1 MKIVLIGAG
10 SYVFAPTVLE
20 DAIVKHKLADS
31 EIVLVDLN
39 LEAVRAMAEA
49 ARRVSAELNVPIAIS
64 YTADRAEAL
73 PGADYVIVSASPQGA
88 KRWAMDYEV
97 LKNFGLADQA
107 RECGGLGGML
117 NAFRSITLIMDICR
131 DMERLC
137 PNARLLDVTNP
148 MPRVVTAV
156 ERFSSI
162 QGMGFCN
169 IAHLGENGYT
179 FLPQLLGRTGADV
192 EIVTAG
198 LNHFAWLLE
207 MKDKATG
214 EDLMPA
220 IRQYVLDGDWSG
232 QPEHAQIELKIMR
245 RWLLEYGGI
254 AAGSVHHHAEYL
266 PVQADV
272 RYADVPPYHGDEST
286 RRAWMQMLQ
295 DIGAGQADWRG
306 MFEHKSWEHPLDV
319 ALALHEGSDREIDIV
334 NVPNRGCL
342 QGIPE
347 GRIVEV
353 PLSIQGGVPVGV
365 AVPALPEGVSSLCA
379 ILSEVHEMVAEAA
392 VKGDRKLAHRTI
404 DFDPAIT
411 DKAAAHAAFDRMI
424 ELHLDLLPQ
433 FAVQSSS
440 RN

>member
-20 DAIVKHKLADS
+20 DAIVKHKLTHS

-49 ARRVSAELNVPIAIS
+49 ARRASAELDVPIAIS
-64 YTADRAEAL
+64 YTADREEAL
-73 PGADYVIVSASPQGA
+73 PGADFVIVSASPQGA

-97 LKNFGLADQA
+97 LKDFGIPDQA

-117 NAFRSITLIMDICR
+117 NAFRSITLVMDICR

-148 MPRVVTAV
+148 MPRVVTAI
-156 ERFSSI
+156 ERFSII

-169 IAHLGENGYT
+169 IAHLGVDGYT
-179 FLPQLLGRTGADV
+179 FLPRLLGKTGADV

-207 MKDKATG
+207 MKDKTTG

-220 IRQYVLDGDWSG
+220 LRRYLLKGDWSG
-232 QPEHAQIELKIMR
+232 QPDHAHVELTVMR
-245 RWLLEYGGI
+245 RWLEQYGGI

-266 PVQADV
+266 PVQADIH
-272 RYADVPPYHGDEST
+272 YAEVPPYHGDEST
-286 RRAWMQMLQ
+286 RRKWMDMLLA
-295 DIGAGQADWRG
+295 IGAGEADWRG

-319 ALALHEGSDREIDIV
+319 AVALHDQANREIDIV
-334 NVPNRGCL
+334 NVPNQGFL
-342 QGIPE
+342 PGIPD

-353 PLSIQGGVPVGV
+353 PLSIEGGVPSGV
-365 AVPALPEGVSSLCA
+365 RVPALPAGVLSLCA
-379 ILSEVHEMVAEAA
+379 MLSDVHEMVAEAA
-392 VKGDRKLAHRTI
+392 VKGDRELAHRAI
-404 DFDPAIT
+404 DYDPAIA
-411 DKAAAHAAFDRMI
+411 DKTAAHAAFDRMI
-424 ELHLDLLPQ
+424 ELHLDMLPQ
-433 FAVQSSS
+433 FG
-440 RN
+440 